1 MRRCTVSIFGTER
14 GTVRGVVRAAAGAYD
29 RESCC
34 MDSIVRTCEA
44 EAGAV
49 GAQWKQFL
57 RCLPLRL
64 GRCCVLAAMR
74 MRIAM
79 ITIAH
84 SCPLTREK
92 SDEGRTTRS
101 TS

>member
-1 MRRCTVSIFGTER
+1 MRRTVSIFGTER

-74 MRIAM
+74 VHGRLL
-79 ITIAH
+79 TIAH
-84 SCPLTREK
+84 SCPCSPEK
-92 SDEGRTTRS
+92 SDERS